1 MIRSLEVHNFKPFGV
16 AQTPELAP
24 ITLIYG
30 PNSSG
35 KSSLIQALLLLQQSI
50 GRSGGEDFSL
60 IPRGDLID
68 LGSFRSLL
76 FSHDLQKALTIG
88 VTFDGRLM
96 PREIRPTRFRFPPLA
111 VRSARMVFRS
121 EDAAAG
127 SGSPILSDV
136 VMELSGESDF
146 RIALKRMI
154 SVPDEDVDE
163 IIPNALFEWADESSV
178 ESLSAYFVERA
189 ERRPLPGIRPHLER
203 EQVKQFLADACMAG
217 GGLLPSRLIPKKA
230 SARSEEFWSYQ
241 RYLGGAASPMEGV
254 NSELTEL
261 IKNIQYLGPLREAPE
276 RHYLISGRNEST
288 VGRAGQFTSQV
299 IHRRAAPLTRLINQ
313 WFGKFEIPY
322 TLKTKLLAD
331 DVMGELVT
339 MTLTDSRS
347 LVDVAPSDVGFGIGQ
362 LLPIVVQGL
371 ISVGQVICVEQPE
384 IHLHPRLQAHLAD
397 FLIATTRLSADRSA
411 ARSRPTGN
419 QWIVE
424 THSEALILRLQRRIR
439 EGKLEPNAVSVL
451 YVQPAGRN
459 GAAISRLR
467 MDSSGEFVDEWPD
480 GFFEES
486 YREMFPVQS

>member
-16 AQTPELAP
+16 AQTPEFAP

-76 FSHDLQKALTIG
+76 FSHDLEKALTIG

-96 PREIRPTRFRFPPLA
+96 PRENRPMRFRLPA
-111 VRSARMVFRS
+111 QAERSARMVFRS

-127 SGSPILSDV
+127 SGSPVLSEV
-136 VMELSGESDF
+136 EMRLSGEVEF
-146 RIALKRMI
+146 RIALKRML
-154 SVPDEDVDE
+154 SVPDDDAEE
-163 IIPNALFEWADESSV
+163 IIPNALFEWADEASI
-178 ESLSAYFVERA
+178 ESLAAYFMDRA
-189 ERRPLPGIRPHLER
+189 EKRPPPMLRAPLDRA
-203 EQVKQFLADACMAG
+203 QVKQFLADACMAG
-217 GGLLPSRLIPKKA
+217 GGLLPSRLVPRTG
-230 SARSEEFWSYQ
+230 SSRSEDFWTYQ
-241 RYLGGAASPMEGV
+241 RYLGGAMSPAEGV
-254 NSELTEL
+254 NAELTDL

-299 IHRRAAPLTRLINQ
+299 IHRRAASLTRLINT
-313 WFGKFEIPY
+313 WFARFEIPY

-347 LVDVAPSDVGFGIGQ
+347 QVDVAPSDVGFGIGQ

-371 ISVGQVICVEQPE
+371 ISVGQIICVEQPE

-397 FLIATTRLSADRSA
+397 FLIATTRLPDDRSV
-411 ARSRPTGN
+411 ARPRTSGN

-424 THSEALILRLQRRIR
+424 THSEALMLRLQRRMR
-439 EGKLEPNAVSVL
+439 EGKLDPGMVSVL

-459 GAAISRLR
+459 GAEIRRLR
-467 MDSSGEFVDEWPD
+467 IDDSGEFVDEWPD